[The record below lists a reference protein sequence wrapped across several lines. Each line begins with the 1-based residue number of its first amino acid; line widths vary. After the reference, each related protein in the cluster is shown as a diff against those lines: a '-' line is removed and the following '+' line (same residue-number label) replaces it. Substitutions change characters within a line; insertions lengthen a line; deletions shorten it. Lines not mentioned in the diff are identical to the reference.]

1 MLVNVFKKEEKKKIN
16 EQKNKILTNSS
27 NSCSSINI
35 LPKIK
40 KKFSI
45 NTNFSTNINIIKS
58 YNNMNKNYFIN
69 KNFKNKSY
77 KNIFINNIYNKQINS
92 QLYNKKITLGND
104 FIGKFELI
112 FK

>member
-40 KKFSI
+40 LK
-45 NTNFSTNINIIKS
+45 
-58 YNNMNKNYFIN
+58 NN
-69 KNFKNKSY
+69 
-77 KNIFINNIYNKQINS
+77 
-92 QLYNKKITLGND
+92 
-104 FIGKFELI
+104 
-112 FK
+112 